1 MSSGPTGTINC
12 RYDESGNRT
21 ARRIP
26 NGSSGETTVF
36 TARYNHNQQPIESVT
51 QTGAGPGSSYYLYDA
66 QNRLSRQVEGADG
79 STPVCKVLTPD
90 QGRRSLKA

>member
-1 MSSGPTGTINC
+1 MRCGPTGTAY
-12 RYDESGNRT
+12 YDYDASGNLT

-51 QTGAGPGSSYYLYDA
+51 QTGTGQGSSYYLYDA
-66 QNRLSRQVEGADG
+66 QNRLHGARGQV
-79 STPVCKVLTPD
+79 
-90 QGRRSLKA
+90 